1 MDSTGLN
8 PEDDYMVIEGIK
20 VNRKTFGVDGIY
32 KDNVLVDKK
41 DMTQEELL
49 RAHDIVR
56 KHSFDLT

>member
-8 PEDDYMVIEGIK
+8 PEDDFMVIKGIK
-20 VNRKTFGVDGIY
+20 VNRKTFAIDGIY